1 MNKLSIEICIEIG
14 IVIGIGYLYY
24 IPKINI
30 SLPFN

>member
-1 MNKLSIEICIEIG
+1 MNKLGIEIDIVIG
-14 IVIGIGYLYY
+14 IIIGIGYLYY